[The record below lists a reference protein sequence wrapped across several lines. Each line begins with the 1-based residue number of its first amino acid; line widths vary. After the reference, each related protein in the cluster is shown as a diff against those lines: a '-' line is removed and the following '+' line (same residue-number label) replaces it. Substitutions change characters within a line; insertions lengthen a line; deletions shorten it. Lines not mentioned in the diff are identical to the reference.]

1 VQKKIKSVL
10 PQVVVD
16 FDKDTTDDLRNQIK
30 MMETLKYNI
39 IITLGEKE
47 QTDNTLTVRIGKQR
61 LTYSID
67 EFVSRVSSMLDEY
80 KIYQL

>member
-1 VQKKIKSVL
+1 
-10 PQVVVD
+10 VVD

>member
-1 VQKKIKSVL
+1 ML

>member
-1 VQKKIKSVL
+1 M
-10 PQVVVD
+10 VD

>member
-1 VQKKIKSVL
+1 MI